1 MLSSTDTLTSF
12 GLQGKVAVVTG
23 GARGLG
29 YEMML
34 GLAESGASVA
44 CIDIL
49 KDMGSKAIDDIQ
61 QKCLVKGSSWGCNV
75 TDDKAV
81 EKVFDQIM
89 QVHGRIDILVT
100 AAGINKVC
108 PAIEYTAAD
117 FRKIFDVNVNGTFFC
132 VQQAAKR
139 MMANRTGGSII
150 TIASMSAHVTNYPQS
165 HAPYNATKAAVL
177 QLTKSLACEWAP
189 HNIRVTAI
197 SPGYFDTEMNQAL
210 LDQQGQGGKALR
222 EKWESLVPKGRM
234 GRPHELKGV
243 VVFLASEAASY
254 VTGTEVVVD
263 GGYTA
268 W

>member
-1 MLSSTDTLTSF
+1 MGSF
-12 GLQGKVAVVTG
+12 QRKVAVVTG

-34 GLAESGASVA
+34 GLAENGASVA

-49 KDMGSKAIDDIQ
+49 KETGTKAIECIQ
-61 QKCLVKGSSWGCNV
+61 QKCSVQASSWACNV

-81 EKVFDQIM
+81 SNVFDQIF
-89 QVHGRIDILVT
+89 QKHGRIDILVT
-100 AAGINKVC
+100 AAGINKMC
-108 PAIEYTAAD
+108 PAIEYTAVD
-117 FRKIFDVNVNGTFFC
+117 FRTIFDVNVNGTFFC

-139 MMANRTGGSII
+139 MMEKGTGGSII
-150 TIASMSAHVTNYPQS
+150 TIASMSAHITNRPQC

-197 SPGYFDTEMNQAL
+197 SPGYFDTEMNQAI
-210 LDQQGQGGKALR
+210 LDQQGEGGKALR
-222 EKWESLVPKGRM
+222 KEWESLVPKGRM
-234 GRPHELKGV
+234 GMPHELKGV

-254 VTGTEVVVD
+254 VTGTEVIVD